1 MTPES
6 FVQALDHLDP
16 GSRALLD
23 LSLHRGMED
32 REIAELLG
40 SDPDYVS
47 SSREAAIAQIA
58 DDLGLHGDGDQVR
71 SALAEMGEGA
81 WRPHVAEDDAEAEPA
96 AAPAEAAPPAA
107 SDEPAPKRSQ
117 RRLTLFV
124 LLVVAAVAAAVIA
137 SGGGSKSTTSQKPAP
152 PAPKPASKPAPQAK
166 RQATVGGLLTP
177 LSAASG
183 ARGRARLNGRN
194 LSLTVSGL
202 AKPAGTYEVW
212 LYNDEI
218 DAVPVT
224 SFSSGSATVN
234 AKLPVSPAGYRYLD
248 VSLEPT
254 DGNPNHSGQSLLRT
268 PLRSLR

>member
-47 SSREAAIAQIA
+47 SSREAAIAQMA
-58 DDLGLHGDGDQVR
+58 DDLGLHGDGDEVR
-71 SALAEMGEGA
+71 SALAEMGEAA
-81 WRPHVAEDDAEAEPA
+81 WRPRAAEYAEPTL
-96 AAPAEAAPPAA
+96 AEAAP
-107 SDEPAPKRSQ
+107 ERPKHSQ

-124 LLVVAAVAAAVIA
+124 LLVVGAVAAAVIVA
-137 SGGGSKSTTSQKPAP
+137 GGGGSKSTTSQKPVT
-152 PAPKPASKPAPQAK
+152 PAPKPAPAPKPQV
-166 RQATVGGLLTP
+166 TSGGLLTP
-177 LSAASG
+177 LSGASA

-194 LSLTVSGL
+194 LTLTVSGL
-202 AKPAGTYEVW
+202 PKPAGTYQVW
-212 LYNDEI
+212 LYNNEI

-224 SFSSGSATVN
+224 SMSSGSATVR
-234 AKLPVSPAGYRYLD
+234 ARLPVSPAGYRYLD
-248 VSLEPT
+248 VSLEPA
-254 DGNPNHSGQSLLRT
+254 DGNPNHSGQSLLRA

>member
-6 FVQALDHLDP
+6 FVRALDHLDP

-58 DDLGLHGDGDQVR
+58 EDLGLHGDGDQVR
-71 SALAEMGEGA
+71 SALAEMGEEA
-81 WRPHVAEDDAEAEPA
+81 WRPRLAAEQQDSETADEPLAEQ
-96 AAPAEAAPPAA
+96 EAAPENP
-107 SDEPAPKRSQ
+107 PKRSQ
-117 RRLTLFV
+117 RRLTIFV

-137 SGGGSKSTTSQKPAP
+137 AGGSSKKSTTSQNAAP
-152 PAPKPASKPAPQAK
+152 PSKPASKPAPAPRAQASTSGK
-166 RQATVGGLLTP
+166 LKP

-183 ARGRARLNGRN
+183 ATGRARLNGRN

-202 AKPAGTYEVW
+202 PKPAGTYEVW
-212 LYNDEI
+212 LYNNEI
-218 DAVPVT
+218 DAVPVA
-224 SFSSGSATVN
+224 SLGSGSATVT
-234 AKLPVSPAGYRYLD
+234 ATVPASQAAYRYLD
-248 VSLEPT
+248 VSLEPA
-254 DGNPNHSGQSLLRT
+254 DGNPNHSGQSVLRA

>member
-1 MTPES
+1 VTPES
-6 FVQALDHLDP
+6 FVKALDHLDP

-58 DDLGLHGDGDQVR
+58 DDLGLHGDGDAVR
-71 SALAEMGEGA
+71 SALAEMGADA
-81 WRPHVAEDDAEAEPA
+81 WRPRVSEHTEPAVAEN
-96 AAPAEAAPPAA
+96 APERP
-107 SDEPAPKRSQ
+107 RHSQ

-137 SGGGSKSTTSQKPAP
+137 AGGGSKSTTSQKPAP
-152 PAPKPASKPAPQAK
+152 PPSKPAPTPAPSA
-166 RQATVGGLLTP
+166 RHTANPGGRLTP
-177 LSAASG
+177 LSASSQ
-183 ARGRARLNGRN
+183 ARGTARLSGRN
-194 LSLTVSGL
+194 LSLRVSGL
-202 AKPAGTYEVW
+202 SSASGSYEVW

-224 SFSSGSATVN
+224 TLHPGVDTVT
-234 AKLPVSPAGYRYLD
+234 AKLPVSPAAYRYLD
-248 VSLEPT
+248 ISLEPA
-254 DGNPNHSGQSLLRT
+254 DGNPNHSGQSVLRA

>member
-58 DDLGLHGDGDQVR
+58 DDLGMHGDPDAVR
-71 SALAEMGEGA
+71 GALAEMGEAA
-81 WRPHVAEDDAEAEPA
+81 WRPALAAGSAQLAEDEVPAEPV
-96 AAPAEAAPPAA
+96 AA
-107 SDEPAPKRSQ
+107 SEATPERPKGGQ
-117 RRLTLFV
+117 RRLTIFV

-137 SGGGSKSTTSQKPAP
+137 AGGDGGSKSTSRKNT
-152 PAPKPASKPAPQAK
+152 PAPKPAPAAKPP
-166 RQATVGGLLTP
+166 ATPGAALTP
-177 LSAASG
+177 LSAASQ
-183 ARGRARLNGRN
+183 ARGTARLDGRS
-194 LSLTVSGL
+194 LSMTVAGL
-202 AKPAGTYEVW
+202 PKPAGSYEVW
-212 LYNDEI
+212 LYNDQI

-224 SFSSGSATVN
+224 SIRSGDATIS
-234 AKLPVSPAGYRYLD
+234 AKLPVAPAGYRYLD
-248 VSLEPT
+248 VSLEPA
-254 DGNPNHSGQSLLRT
+254 DGNPNHSGQSVLRV

>member
-32 REIAELLG
+32 GEIAELLG

-58 DDLGLHGDGDQVR
+58 DEVR
-71 SALAEMGEGA
+71 SFLAEMGEEA
-81 WRPHVAEDDAEAEPA
+81 WRPRAVENDEPA
-96 AAPAEAAPPAA
+96 AAEAAPERA
-107 SDEPAPKRSQ
+107 KRSQ
-117 RRLTLFV
+117 RRLTLLV

-137 SGGGSKSTTSQKPAP
+137 SGGKSDKSTTSQKTAP
-152 PAPKPASKPAPQAK
+152 PASKPAPQPASAPK
-166 RQATVGGLLTP
+166 PQAGAGGKLTP
-177 LSAASG
+177 LSPASG
-183 ARGRARLNGRN
+183 AKGRARLNGRS

-202 AKPAGTYEVW
+202 PRPAGTYEVW
-212 LYNDEI
+212 LYNNEI

-224 SFSSGSATVN
+224 SFDSASASVS

-248 VSLEPT
+248 VSLESA
-254 DGNPNHSGQSLLRT
+254 DGNPNHSGQSVLRV